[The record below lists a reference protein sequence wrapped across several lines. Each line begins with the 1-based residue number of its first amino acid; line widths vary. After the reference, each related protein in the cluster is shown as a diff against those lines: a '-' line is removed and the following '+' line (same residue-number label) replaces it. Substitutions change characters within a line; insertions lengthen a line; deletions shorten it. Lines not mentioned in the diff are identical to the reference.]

1 VLIER
6 PAQPFVTEVDMGIWA
21 QEIGGR
27 AARRVRG
34 AHQCTIA
41 AYGSWERPDN
51 GLADMVLAT
60 PAKGDAPDFEM
71 PTGTRNDA
79 GEVSSSGRPTSR
91 NTPPAMA
98 PFRTPDDDER
108 ARQTPSF
115 RLWRSPPT
123 VRQASLP
130 QAGGLPLANRKTTLE
145 RSPDSSSAARRTA
158 CSYRVPRSNPRRNRN
173 DEAPSRRR

>member
-21 QEIGGR
+21 QEIGVR
-27 AARRVRG
+27 AVADQR

-71 PTGTRNDA
+71 PTGTGNDA

-91 NTPPAMA
+91 NTPPATA

-108 ARQTPSF
+108 PRQTPSF
-115 RLWRSPPT
+115 RSWRSPPT

-130 QAGGLPLANRKTTLE
+130 QATGLPLANRKTTLE
-145 RSPDSSSAARRTA
+145 RSLRQQLSRTSTA
-158 CSYRVPRSNPRRNRN
+158 YSYRVPRSNPRRNRN